1 MLLKLA
7 VSVQGSEG
15 EAPLL
20 RRALTHPFGLLLLA
34 ASALVAGAMAML
46 PALAPWAAR
55 APWVLLLGVLGY
67 VAGAVVVMT
76 APSTPASAELRQLV
90 AIRESIAARLA
101 ERRAA
106 SQGNSELTRLLADAV
121 VQLDEEVI
129 PALKQL
135 LERQQQL
142 AKYLARYEKGELPKP
157 DAVVLDRLEA
167 IHARQRAASEECI
180 RHAVNA
186 DAALIA
192 LLQEGDDAKVAA
204 RAQAWS
210 RDLIALYD
218 SLAEVLRGGGE
229 ADGSSYV
236 AEGVGVSTGEPG
248 RASEPIWVDGR
259 NGAGGQSA
267 ERFVQP
273 IEEALRRL
281 NNPAALSRCEL
292 IDLLPSTIAAMRA
305 SWGDA
310 GGLTATPLENA
321 QALREVLTVAVERLR
336 PTNRAAAASGSQALH
351 YSIISEAYV
360 TGISNARIITK
371 HAISESTFHR
381 NRREAILGLAQELCK
396 GEELLSQPKAEGR
409 LRIA

>member
-186 DAALIA
+186 DAALVA
-192 LLQEGDDAKVAA
+192 LLQEGDDARVAA
-204 RAQAWS
+204 RAQEWS

-218 SLAEVLRGGGE
+218 SLAEVLRGGSESEASVASTQDEVVAGYRGVFETSSFANGDSGE
-229 ADGSSYV
+229 VD
-236 AEGVGVSTGEPG
+236 ST
-248 RASEPIWVDGR
+248 D
-259 NGAGGQSA
+259 
-267 ERFVQP
+267 RFVP
-273 IEEALRRL
+273 LTEEALRRL
-281 NNPAALSRCEL
+281 NNPSALSKCE
-292 IDLLPSTIAAMRA
+292 IIEHLPRTIVTVRG
-305 SWGDA
+305 SWGVA
-310 GGLTATPLENA
+310 AYSEPTPLEQA
-321 QALREVLTVAVERLR
+321 QALREVLTVAIDRMK
-336 PTNRAAAASGSQALH
+336 PANRAAGSAQTLH
-351 YSIISEAYV
+351 
-360 TGISNARIITK
+360 
-371 HAISESTFHR
+371 HAILSEEYVLGMSNKHIMQRYKIGSESSFHR
-381 NRREAILGLAQELCK
+381 YRREAIAGVAGELRK
-396 GEELLSQPKAEGR
+396 QEELLAKRRAS
-409 LRIA
+409 